1 MENLNGL
8 WEYIKTLFGD
18 SLYDYIKNLIIPII
32 VFCVGRLSNKLVCKP
47 QLKFLGTKPNEKWT
61 LYFGNVV
68 IGDPRIKAFDQPG
81 QSNQQYIYGDIESTL
96 IVGDVFGSWFEK
108 SPEYSRHFISDDT
121 LSGVLLSVGGPKWN
135 AITERLIGAIGS
147 PVKYEDGYEG
157 LVEVT
162 GNVRYD
168 CKQSIEG
175 TTRYITDTGVILV
188 GKQRYFSDHPLG
200 NMKSACVIMGYSTYG
215 VRLAAEFLKTFKD
228 DKNKFNNLLSN
239 DISSNSA
246 RFCILVHG
254 KVKIVSDGEVNVP
267 HIERYEVLTD
277 SKFVEPYLYT
287 Y

>member
-1 MENLNGL
+1 MENINGL

-47 QLKFLGTKPNEKWT
+47 QLRFLGTKPNEKWT
-61 LYFGNVV
+61 LYFGNVA
-68 IGDPRIKAFDQPG
+68 IGDSRTKAFE

-96 IVGDVFGSWFEK
+96 IVGEIFGSWFDK
-108 SPEYSRHFISDDT
+108 SPEYSRHFTSNDEF
-121 LSGVLLSVGGPKWN
+121 SGVLVSVGGPKWN

-147 PVKYEDGYEG
+147 PIHYKEGYEG
-157 LVEVT
+157 LVVGP
-162 GNVRYD
+162 GNVQYD
-168 CKQSIEG
+168 CKQSTEG
-175 TTRYITDTGVILV
+175 STRYINDIGVILV
-188 GKQRYFSDHPLG
+188 GKQKYFSHHPLG
-200 NMKSACVIMGYSTYG
+200 KVKAACVIVGYSTYG
-215 VRLAAEFLKTFKD
+215 VRLAAEFLKTIKD
-228 DKNKFNNLLSN
+228 DKNKLNNLLSN
-239 DISSNSA
+239 DIPSDSA